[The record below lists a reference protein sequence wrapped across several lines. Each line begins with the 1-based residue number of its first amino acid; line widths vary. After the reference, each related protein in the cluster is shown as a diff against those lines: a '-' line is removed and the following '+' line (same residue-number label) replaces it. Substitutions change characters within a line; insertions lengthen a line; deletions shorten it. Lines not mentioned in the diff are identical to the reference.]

1 MRLCSTLLLAL
12 AMSTPAAAQPLAPA
26 TAPAPGSP
34 ALSALVAD
42 LEQHNPEL
50 LAAARA
56 VDMRVARIAPAGAPP
71 DPTISTGYMSGF
83 LRPPFFP
90 SAATPDAFRQVGVS
104 QEIPYPGKL
113 ALRSRVA
120 SADAD
125 VSRWRYEDTR
135 LRLISELKTAYVE
148 YLFIERSL
156 DVLRRNRTL
165 LDQIRNIAEARFS
178 VGKASQ
184 PDVLRSQLEISR
196 LLQRQSL
203 LERQRWTLQA
213 DINRLAF
220 RMPDS
225 PVPIGEPLLLRSLD
239 TSLAD
244 LRAEATAR
252 FPGVKR
258 DEQQMARSQQALALA
273 KKEQRP
279 DFGVNVTTQKPVGM
293 SWMYGVDVMVRVPI
307 FWQRRQRPMVAEA
320 AAALE
325 EARYMRDATVA
336 EATARVDQEY
346 AAATSAKR
354 LMLLFSDSILPQARL
369 TLESST
375 AAYEV
380 GTIDF
385 LTLLTNVTAVLE
397 SEIGYEE
404 QTSQFRQALA
414 RLERLVDTTCIR

>member
-1 MRLCSTLLLAL
+1 MRLCSTFLLAL
-12 AMSTPAAAQPLAPA
+12 AVSSLPAKQLAAQS
-26 TAPAPGSP
+26 TAPPAGSP
-34 ALSALVAD
+34 ALTALVAD

-56 VDMRVARIAPAGAPP
+56 VDMRLARIAPAGAPP
-71 DPTISTGYMSGF
+71 DPTFSTGYMSGF

-90 SAATPDAFRQVGVS
+90 SASTPNGFRQFGVS

-125 VSRWRYEDTR
+125 VSRWQYEDTR
-135 LRLISELKTAYVE
+135 LRLISELKAAYFE
-148 YLFIERSL
+148 YLFIERSFE
-156 DVLRRNRTL
+156 VVRRNRTV
-165 LDQIRNIAEARFS
+165 LDQIGSIAEVRFS

-196 LLQRQSL
+196 LLQRTFL
-203 LERQRWTLQA
+203 LERQRLALQA
-213 DINRLAF
+213 DINRLAY
-220 RMPDS
+220 RPPDT
-225 PVPIGEPLLLRSLD
+225 PVPIAEPLLLRSLD

-244 LRAEATAR
+244 LRSQAAAR

-258 DEQQMARSQQALALA
+258 DEQQIARTQQGLTLA
-273 KKEQRP
+273 KKEQLP
-279 DFGVNVTTQKPVGM
+279 DLGVNVTTQKGPGM
-293 SWMYGVDVMVRVPI
+293 EWMYGVDFMVRVPI
-307 FWQRRQRPMVAEA
+307 FWQRKQRPMVAEA
-320 AAALE
+320 TAALE
-325 EARYMRDATVA
+325 EARHMRDATVA

-346 AAATSAKR
+346 AAVTSAKR
-354 LMLLFSDSILPQARL
+354 LMDLYSDSVLPQARL

-385 LTLLTNVTAVLE
+385 LTLLTNVTVVLE

-414 RLERLVDTTCIR
+414 RLERLVATELIR